1 MSRVY
6 RVNLKKSFV
15 GGEFSDVIVEDVIQ
29 FPSSAAA
36 NRFVEAETKPSVKRG
51 KYGEHDVDYVVLEA
65 TITPPGYPE
74 ELDADYR
81 GPTIEEEPLWF
92 AELSTRHFDFCAF
105 GRSEDHVRAL
115 MAELWKKHSEEYEA
129 ATDNWT
135 EFEDGVRVLE
145 FTIGGFYRDLG
156 PLWRQS

>member
-6 RVNLKKSFV
+6 RVNIKKSFI
-15 GGEFSDVIVEDVIQ
+15 GGQFADLIVEDVIQ
-29 FPSSAAA
+29 FPDAQSAHAFA
-36 NRFVEAETKPSVKRG
+36 NLETKPDVKHCH
-51 KYGEHDVDYVVLEA
+51 YGGHVVDYVVLEC
-65 TITPPGYPE
+65 TVTPPEYPE

-81 GPTIEEEPLWF
+81 GPRIEEEPFWF

-115 MAELWKKHSEEYEA
+115 MADAWKKHSEEYEA
-129 ATDNWT
+129 ATDNWS

-145 FTIGGFYRDLG
+145 FTIGGYYRDLG